1 MKELIQFAFDFFGY
15 VIPGLFVVFSISI
28 LAVPIESFK
37 GAIALT
43 KDFDAGLGTVLV
55 IVAYVIGFCVYP
67 IGRFL
72 YKSIGLKLFG
82 NKINK
87 DSNKSDLSV
96 PIKYALI
103 REHSPMNFKYVES
116 WNIYC
121 AMSHNLM
128 VACLIYCGVAI
139 VKLIEG
145 ANSGFCILSFFGAN
159 SEFWILSFLMSFCLF
174 LILTH
179 RAVTYFHWAAYDIN
193 ATICSLDLKDKPE
206 E

>member
-28 LAVPIESFK
+28 IALPISSMQEV
-37 GAIALT
+37 IDLT
-43 KDFDAGLGTVLV
+43 KDFDGGLATVLV
-55 IVAYVIGFCVYP
+55 IVSYVIGFCIYP

-82 NKINK
+82 NHLDD

-96 PIKYALI
+96 PTKYALL

-128 VACLIYCGVAI
+128 VACLIFSMVTVI
-139 VKLIEG
+139 KLIQG
-145 ANSGFCILSFFGAN
+145 NDVIFWLSALVVSILLFF
-159 SEFWILSFLMSFCLF
+159 
-174 LILTH
+174 ILTH
-179 RAVTYFHWAAYDIN
+179 RAVTYYHWAAYDIN
-193 ATICSLDLKDKPE
+193 ATIKSLDLNKKSNKDLS
-206 E
+206 